1 LVKGKDAVD
10 GKSTSPN
17 QAGSDQR
24 KYPTRLGDNPSQE
37 EMDELRDY
45 GLEQFA
51 QNFPELGK

>member
-1 LVKGKDAVD
+1 MAGT
-10 GKSTSPN
+10 STSPN